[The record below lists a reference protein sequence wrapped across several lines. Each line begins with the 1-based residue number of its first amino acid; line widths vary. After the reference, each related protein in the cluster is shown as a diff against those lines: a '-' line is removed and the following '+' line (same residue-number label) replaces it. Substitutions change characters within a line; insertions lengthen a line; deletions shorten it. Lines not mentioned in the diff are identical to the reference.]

1 MCVCLCGLCAF
12 MCMFLGKYVGVYLGE
27 CSVPGHGGFLDQ
39 DSYKEASSVLVIG
52 QDPHTEYTQILSVYV
67 YII

>member
-1 MCVCLCGLCAF
+1 MYMC
-12 MCMFLGKYVGVYLGE
+12 VYLGE